1 VVAGNAVRKRANEPD
16 ARDPVGGYQGGAAPL
31 PPDTENMDVKTL
43 VESKARAA
51 REAARTLALCS
62 SRTKNDALHQM
73 ARGLEEKTAAIIE
86 ANRADLERTRAAGAT
101 RAFLDRLT
109 LTDAR
114 IESMAAGLREIAAL
128 PDPVGETID
137 AWRRPNGLEISRV
150 RVPLG
155 VIGFIY
161 ESRPNVTVDA
171 AGLCVK
177 SGNAVLLRG
186 GKEAIESNTLIAA
199 VLAKAMEK
207 TGAPSDAIQFVD
219 RTDRE
224 AVGAMLVQDRFLD
237 LIIPRGGEEFVR
249 WVAENSRV
257 PVLKHDKG
265 LVHVFVDAAADL
277 DMATTIVLNAKTH
290 RPSVCNAL
298 ETLLVDRA
306 VADRF
311 LPVVTTRL
319 HAAGVEL
326 RGCPE
331 TLARVPGLR
340 AATEADW
347 DEEYLDLVLAIRV
360 VDGLD
365 AALEHIRRHSTGV
378 AETIVTND
386 LGHARRFTREVDAGA
401 VLVNA
406 STRLVDGNQFGL
418 GAEMG
423 ISTSRVH
430 ARGPVGVRELTTTK
444 FIVHGDGQVRD

>member
-1 VVAGNAVRKRANEPD
+1 
-16 ARDPVGGYQGGAAPL
+16 
-31 PPDTENMDVKTL
+31 MDVRTL
-43 VESKARAA
+43 VETKARAA
-51 REAARTLALCS
+51 RAAARQLALCS
-62 SRTKNDALHQM
+62 TRTKNEALQQM
-73 ARGLEEKTAAIIE
+73 ARGLEEKSAAILE
-86 ANRADLERTRAAGAT
+86 ANRGDLERARGAGVT
-101 RAFLDRLT
+101 RAFFDRLT

-114 IESMAAGLREIAAL
+114 IETMAAGLREIAAL
-128 PDPVGETID
+128 PDPVGETVE
-137 AWRRPNGLEISRV
+137 AWRRPNGLEIARV

-161 ESRPNVTVDA
+161 ESRPNVTADA

-186 GKEAIESNTLIAA
+186 GSEAIESNALIAA
-199 VLAKAMEK
+199 VLAKALEK
-207 TGAPSDAIQFVD
+207 TGAPPDAIQFVEV
-219 RTDRE
+219 TDRE
-224 AVGAMLVQDRFLD
+224 AVAAMLVQDALID
-237 LIIPRGGEEFVR
+237 LIIPRGGEAFVR
-249 WVAENSRV
+249 WVAERSRV

-265 LVHVFVDAAADL
+265 LVHVYVDAAADL

-311 LPVVTTRL
+311 LPAVAARL
-319 HAAGVEL
+319 TEAGVEL

-331 TLARVPGLR
+331 TVRRVPTAR
-340 AATEADW
+340 PATPADW
-347 DEEYLDLVLAIRV
+347 DEEYLDLILAIRV

-365 AALEHIRRHSTGV
+365 AAIEHIRRHSTGV

-386 LGHARRFTREVDAGA
+386 LGHARRFTREVDAAA

-406 STRLVDGNQFGL
+406 STRLVDGNQFGM

>member
-1 VVAGNAVRKRANEPD
+1 
-16 ARDPVGGYQGGAAPL
+16 
-31 PPDTENMDVKTL
+31 
-43 VESKARAA
+43 
-51 REAARTLALCS
+51 
-62 SRTKNDALHQM
+62 M
-73 ARGLEEKTAAIIE
+73 ARGLEEKSGAILE
-86 ANRADLERTRAAGAT
+86 ANRADLERTRAAGAAG
-101 RAFLDRLT
+101 AFLDRLT

-114 IESMAAGLREIAAL
+114 IDGMAAGLREIAAL

-137 AWRRPNGLEISRV
+137 AWRRPNGLEIARV

-177 SGNAVLLRG
+177 SGNSVLLRG

-199 VLAKAMEK
+199 VLTKALEK
-207 TGAPSDAIQFVD
+207 TGAPADAIQFIE

-224 AVGAMLVQDRFLD
+224 AVGAMLVQDRYLD
-237 LIIPRGGEEFVR
+237 LIIPRGGEDFVR
-249 WVAENSRV
+249 WVAEHSRV

-277 DMATTIVLNAKTH
+277 DMAAAIVLNAKTQ

-311 LPVVTTRL
+311 LPGIAARL
-319 HAAGVEL
+319 RGAGVEL
-326 RGCPE
+326 RGCPQ
-331 TLARVPGLR
+331 TLARVPDAR
-340 AATEADW
+340 PATDADW
-347 DEEYLDLVLAIRV
+347 DAEYLDLILAIRV

-365 AALEHIRRHSTGV
+365 EAIAHIRRHSTGV

-444 FIVHGDGQVRD
+444 FIVQGDGQVRD